1 MINLG
6 DQEFYHSKAGSDI
19 GNASAKESQ
28 QDDDGNKPVSPRQR
42 DTINLQKL
50 AEEQLQEIISYQEN

>member
-6 DQEFYHSKAGSDI
+6 DQEFYHGKVGSDV

-28 QDDDGNKPVSPRQR
+28 KDDDGSKPVSPRQR
-42 DTINLQKL
+42 DTMNLEKL
-50 AEEQLQEIISYQEN
+50 A